1 MQMLKSISM
10 TSNTEHPSGVTL
22 TEVLMSL
29 MIMAIGV
36 TSVMTL
42 FPIATLRSA
51 QATRLTNSALLKY
64 NVEAFLDARPELI
77 FNPDGDGDL
86 AEHFRGADR
95 NYIVDPLG
103 YFSAFEYSGG
113 GAAGRSVAE
122 RMGNDGSVPHS
133 LAIRRFDGGLLSRAG
148 FNPDTFASASNDE
161 LRALRLLGAKESQLG
176 DTWDTQF
183 DFFIEDATTDLIRD
197 GNNEVVAIRIPAD
210 VIPDAEAL
218 SLVQTS
224 ATEIPSTVTM
234 IDPEVHRI
242 TLFSADGQLS
252 QSYPLLVVNASRE
265 ATWSESIAGADANRD
280 GHIENRPIPREFQGT
295 IGRVLIQSKRSAD
308 FTWMLSVRRAADGQA
323 RNVDVVVR
331 FGERLKLAD
340 EFLYPYMPVD
350 PAPGVRRNVA
360 GTSTAVVQLPAG
372 LEPALKRGGYMFDV
386 ANALWYRIR
395 EFEIDEGAGTF
406 SVMLE
411 KPASKAFTGGAI
423 FLPGIIDVYP
433 MGSRN
438 LP

>member
-1 MQMLKSISM
+1 MQMLKAIS
-10 TSNTEHPSGVTL
+10 TTKDTEHRSGVTL

-64 NVEAFLDARPELI
+64 NVEALLDARPELI
-77 FNPDGDGDL
+77 FDPDGDGNL
-86 AEHFRGADR
+86 AEHFRGAAR

-103 YFSAFEYSGG
+103 YFSSLEYAGG
-113 GAAGRSVAE
+113 GAAGAAIASTF
-122 RMGNDGSVPHS
+122 GNDGTGAHANGLP
-133 LAIRRFDGGLLSRAG
+133 RFDGGNLFRYSLD
-148 FNPDTFASASNDE
+148 PTTLTNDQ
-161 LRALRLLGAKESQLG
+161 LRALRLLGAKDSQLG

-224 ATEIPSTVTM
+224 ATEIPTTVTM
-234 IDPEVHRI
+234 VDPEVHRI
-242 TLFSADGQLS
+242 TVFSADGQLS
-252 QSYPLLVVNASRE
+252 QSYPLLVVNAARE
-265 ATWSESIAGADANRD
+265 ATWSESIVGVDVDRS
-280 GHIENRPIPREFQGT
+280 GQIENRPIPREFQGT

-323 RNVDVVVR
+323 RNVDVIVR

-340 EFLYPYMPVD
+340 EYLYPYLPVD
-350 PAPGVRRNVA
+350 PTPGVLRNVA
-360 GTSTAVVQLPAG
+360 GTSVAVVQLPTG
-372 LEPALKRGGYMFDV
+372 FEPALKRGGYMFDV

-395 EFEIDEGAGTF
+395 EFEVDEGAGIF

-411 KPASKAFTGGAI
+411 KPASKSFTGGAI